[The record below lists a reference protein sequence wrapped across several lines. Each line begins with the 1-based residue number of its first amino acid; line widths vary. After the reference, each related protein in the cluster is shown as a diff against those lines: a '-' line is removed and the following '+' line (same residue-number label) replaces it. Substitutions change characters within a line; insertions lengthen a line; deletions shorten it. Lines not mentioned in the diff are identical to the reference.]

1 MSPIAGITLSSVPA
15 AAMLLFTFA
24 GLNTTVSPTIAGA
37 LQHFAAG
44 VLLCTVGTELLPAM
58 VGAEGWKENF
68 AAFIGF
74 FSGVAVLIALGVI
87 MPDTELD
94 IVREDDVEQVP
105 VDGQEDEQQEDATIS
120 AAAAAAASEAVPTT
134 APRSSSLSPSM
145 AAPCKR
151 DSIFGRR
158 TSIKTAAF
166 HAQEVSSSISKVADA
181 ATEATR
187 LLSIYESE
195 TGHASTTST
204 STSRCSTSKPFPTAL
219 ILAVA
224 IDSLMDGLLIG
235 IAVAAGPSAGPMM
248 SASLS
253 VEMSFLGLTLAT
265 ALHGHSAKKAIPAA
279 FLGPLAIVGGAAIGG
294 FMAYQLGHDP
304 VLLVGM
310 LSFGTSALLFMVAE
324 ELLLEAHEG
333 GGEHLWWVDLQ
344 LYTGF
349 FASVVAGKFAPTS

>member
-105 VDGQEDEQQEDATIS
+105 VDGQEDEQQDDATIS

-158 TSIKTAAF
+158 TSIKTAF
-166 HAQEVSSSISKVADA
+166 HAAQEVSSSISKVADA
-181 ATEATR
+181 A
-187 LLSIYESE
+187 IYESE

-265 ALHGHSAKKAIPAA
+265 ALQGQSAKKAIPAA